1 MSRIV
6 KITLTAATLGGAVV
20 LGPASPALAS
30 GRPYPIPGIT
40 SSNASCVG
48 AALDFG
54 AHYGVDGSTFP
65 VVTHGQVGPSVSGH
79 ATSDG
84 PGAVGAFNSELAQS
98 HGDIQQCLP

>member
-1 MSRIV
+1 MSPLL
-6 KITLTAATLGGAVV
+6 KITITATALGGALAVATAA
-20 LGPASPALAS
+20 PAVAET
-30 GRPYPIPGIT
+30 RPYQLPGVT

-65 VVTHGQVGPSVSGH
+65 VVTHGEVGPAVSGH
-79 ATSDG
+79 ATTDG
-84 PGAVGAFNSELAQS
+84 PGAVGSFNSQLAQN